1 MVEIILVEPKCK
13 ESSKADRLKKIIFSG
28 LAGFSYETISTEEE
42 FEFAISQGNLQ
53 GKRILFA
60 ISLGESGINLE
71 FYGILKKI
79 RMDRNC
85 LKGSVGAILVDGYS
99 ELFTKSVARALTLSA
114 NMSGC
119 TFPGKPL
126 VEGTKSLKNF
136 SIISKN
142 LGVDAIEAYVESGK
156 RLIEDLVIFNP
167 VSPKSLRSTPDKA
180 PNKTDN
186 TTCEKPANIL
196 VLHASSYE
204 TSNTL
209 NLWEMVKN
217 HLTDMEIVDISLR
230 NGSVV
235 DCIGC
240 PYTMCLHY
248 GKGNSC
254 HYGGVIVEQV
264 YPAIQECDALVMLC
278 PNYNDAISANLSAFV
293 NRLTALFRK
302 AGFYDKYLFAIIVSG
317 YSGSDIVAE
326 QLIAGL
332 NMNKSFILPGH
343 FAMMETAN
351 DPKSI
356 YQVEGIEERAVAFA
370 ENMKKY
376 LSSGCGLYCP

>member
-1 MVEIILVEPKCK
+1 MTEIVLIEPKCL
-13 ESSKADRLKKIIFSG
+13 EAAKAERLKQIIESG
-28 LAGFSYETISTEEE
+28 LEELSYLTISTAEE
-42 FEFAISQGNLQ
+42 FETAVLGGQLQ
-53 GKRILFA
+53 GKKILFA

-71 FYGILKKI
+71 FYGILKVI
-79 RMDRNC
+79 RLNKDC
-85 LKGSVGAILVDGYS
+85 LQGSAGAILVDGKS

-114 NMSGC
+114 NMVGC
-119 TFPGKPL
+119 SFQGKPL

-136 SIISKN
+136 GIISKN
-142 LGVDAIEAYVESGK
+142 LGVDAFQAYVESGK
-156 RLIEDLVIFNP
+156 RLIRDLVNFMPI
-167 VSPKSLRSTPDKA
+167 SPKPEQ
-180 PNKTDN
+180 KTS
-186 TTCEKPANIL
+186 NIL
-196 VLHASSYE
+196 VLHASSHE

-209 NLWEMVKN
+209 HLWDMVKS
-217 HLTDMEIVDISLR
+217 HLGEMKIVDVSLR

-235 DCIGC
+235 DCVGC

-248 GKGNSC
+248 GKENSC

-264 YPAIQECDALVMLC
+264 YPAILECDALVMLC

-302 AGFYDKYLFAIIVSG
+302 TGFYDKYLFAIIVSG

-332 NMNKSFILPGH
+332 NMNKSFILPSY

-356 YQVEGIEERAVAFA
+356 YQVEGIEERALAFA
-370 ENMKKY
+370 ENMKRF
-376 LSSGCGLYCP
+376 LN